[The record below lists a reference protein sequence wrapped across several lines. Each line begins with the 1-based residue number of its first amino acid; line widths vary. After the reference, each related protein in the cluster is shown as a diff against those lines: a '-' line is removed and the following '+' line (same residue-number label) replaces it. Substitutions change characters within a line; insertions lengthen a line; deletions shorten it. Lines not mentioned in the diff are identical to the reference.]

1 MIVAIDGYSG
11 TGKST
16 ISKLLAK
23 EVGFAYIRTGS
34 FYRALTVKALEC
46 KIDVYDENKITQ
58 MLAKTTIKSNFM
70 GDHVKIVVDGNDISE
85 FLNTPQVSTTV
96 PIISKYKA
104 VREYVRALQ
113 HNSAKQYDNIVMEG
127 RDIGSVVF
135 PKAEIKVFVDC
146 DINERA
152 RRRVAQFA
160 QNGKI
165 VDFEKTK
172 QEMQE
177 RDIADTTRK
186 ISPLVRLP
194 EAYYLD
200 TTNKSIKECVQLLK
214 NLIDNITLNSF

>member
-1 MIVAIDGYSG
+1 MIVAIDGYAG

-16 ISKLLAK
+16 ISKLLAN

-34 FYRALTVKALEC
+34 FYRAITFKALSC
-46 KIDVYDENKITQ
+46 KVDINNEKAIAK
-58 MLAKTTIKSNFM
+58 MLEKTTIKSDFS
-70 GDHVKIVVDGNDISE
+70 GEHVKIWVDGNDVSA
-85 FLNTPQVSTTV
+85 FLNQPDVSNQVAV
-96 PIISKYKA
+96 VSKHNA
-104 VREYVRALQ
+104 VREFVRKLQ
-113 HNSAKQYDNIVMEG
+113 HNTAKQYDNIVMEG

-146 DINERA
+146 DIDERT

-165 VDFEKTK
+165 VDYAQTK
-172 QEMQE
+172 QDIIA
-177 RDIADTTRK
+177 RDIADTTRQ

-200 TTNKSIKECVQLLK
+200 TTNKSVKECVQKLK
-214 NLIDNITLNSF
+214 DLVDEITEKTY